1 MLSTKELL
9 KEQYEQTK
17 NRPKDNRAYLEPG
30 ETAIIDAIDEQNG
43 GGEGGEGGEGD
54 EGGEGGEGGE

>member
-43 GGEGGEGGEGD
+43 GESEGAAT
-54 EGGEGGEGGE
+54 